1 MLEKGVCVMTAS
13 GNRLFSNSASRLV
26 AAAIVVTG
34 FCAAVAAAPAVA
46 PLHEAG
52 AVAAAHRANFG
63 EGASALRPF
72 GQGAA
77 IRVDRAYGEEDEDCV
92 LAVTKVENAD
102 GRVSVTRGVACAH

>member
-1 MLEKGVCVMTAS
+1 MTAS
-13 GNRLFSNSASRLV
+13 GNRLFSNGASRLV

-34 FCAAVAAAPAVA
+34 FCAAVAAAPAMA
-46 PLHEAG
+46 PLHETR
-52 AVAAAHRANFG
+52 AAPVQRANFG

-77 IRVDRAYGEEDEDCV
+77 IHVDRAYGDEDEDCV

-102 GRVSVTRGVACAH
+102 GRVSVTRGVSCAH

>member
-1 MLEKGVCVMTAS
+1 MMAS
-13 GNRLFSNSASRLV
+13 GNRLFSNGASRLV

-46 PLHEAG
+46 PLHKS
-52 AVAAAHRANFG
+52 AAAPVHRANFG

-77 IRVDRAYGEEDEDCV
+77 IHVDRAYGDEDEDCV
-92 LAVTKVENAD
+92 LAVTKVEDAD

>member
-1 MLEKGVCVMTAS
+1 MNAS
-13 GNRLFSNSASRLV
+13 GSRLFSNGASRLV

-46 PLHEAG
+46 SLPQTARIAPAERATFGDG
-52 AVAAAHRANFG
+52 AT
-63 EGASALRPF
+63 ALRPF

-92 LAVTKVENAD
+92 LAVTKVEDAE
-102 GRVSVTRGVACAH
+102 GRVSVTRGVACAQ